1 MIVYIYTFP
10 NGKKY
15 IGQTTQTLEKRAQ
28 NGSGYKLQ
36 PVVYHAILKYGWN
49 NIQKDIFKCQSEE
62 EMDSLER
69 ELIAKY
75 NTTDR
80 EYGYNLDNGGHLGK
94 HRSEETKRKI
104 SESIKGENHPFFGTH
119 RSEETKQKLRE
130 YHTGLSLSEETKR
143 KMSESHKGKQGYWAG
158 KHRSEETKRKIS
170 ESQHGEKNGMYG
182 KTHSEEVRKK
192 ISEKNSTKVIC
203 LETKEVYPSIKK
215 ASEAIGVSANAISV
229 VINGRGKTA
238 GKLHWIRLNEYEEK
252 YGKL

>member
-94 HRSEETKRKI
+94 H
-104 SESIKGENHPFFGTH
+104 H
-119 RSEETKQKLRE
+119 
-130 YHTGLSLSEETKR
+130 SEETKR
-143 KMSESHKGKQGYWAG
+143 KMGESHKGKQGYWAG

-238 GKLHWIRLNEYEEK
+238 GKLHWMRLNEYEEK

>member
-1 MIVYIYTFP
+1 
-10 NGKKY
+10 
-15 IGQTTQTLEKRAQ
+15 
-28 NGSGYKLQ
+28 
-36 PVVYHAILKYGWN
+36 
-49 NIQKDIFKCQSEE
+49 
-62 EMDSLER
+62 MDSLER

-80 EYGYNLDNGGHLGK
+80 EYGYNLDNGGHL
-94 HRSEETKRKI
+94 
-104 SESIKGENHPFFGTH
+104 
-119 RSEETKQKLRE
+119 
-130 YHTGLSLSEETKR
+130 
-143 KMSESHKGKQGYWAG
+143 G

-229 VINGRGKTA
+229 VSD
-238 GKLHWIRLNEYEEK
+238 
-252 YGKL
+252 

>member
-1 MIVYIYTFP
+1 
-10 NGKKY
+10 
-15 IGQTTQTLEKRAQ
+15 
-28 NGSGYKLQ
+28 
-36 PVVYHAILKYGWN
+36 
-49 NIQKDIFKCQSEE
+49 
-62 EMDSLER
+62 MDSLER

-104 SESIKGENHPFFGTH
+104 SESQHGENHPFFGTH

-143 KMSESHKGKQGYWAG
+143 KM
-158 KHRSEETKRKIS
+158 S

-238 GKLHWIRLNEYEEK
+238 GKLHWMRLNEYEEK

>member
-1 MIVYIYTFP
+1 
-10 NGKKY
+10 
-15 IGQTTQTLEKRAQ
+15 
-28 NGSGYKLQ
+28 
-36 PVVYHAILKYGWN
+36 
-49 NIQKDIFKCQSEE
+49 
-62 EMDSLER
+62 MDSLER

-94 HRSEETKRKI
+94 HHSEETKRKI
-104 SESIKGENHPFFGTH
+104 SESIKGKNHPFFGTH

-130 YHTGLSLSEETKR
+130 YHTGLSL
-143 KMSESHKGKQGYWAG
+143 
-158 KHRSEETKRKIS
+158 SEETKRKIS

-238 GKLHWIRLNEYEEK
+238 GKLHWMRLNEYEEK

>member
-1 MIVYIYTFP
+1 
-10 NGKKY
+10 
-15 IGQTTQTLEKRAQ
+15 
-28 NGSGYKLQ
+28 
-36 PVVYHAILKYGWN
+36 
-49 NIQKDIFKCQSEE
+49 
-62 EMDSLER
+62 MDSLER

-75 NTTDR
+75 NTTNR

-104 SESIKGENHPFFGTH
+104 SES
-119 RSEETKQKLRE
+119 
-130 YHTGLSLSEETKR
+130 
-143 KMSESHKGKQGYWAG
+143 
-158 KHRSEETKRKIS
+158 
-170 ESQHGEKNGMYG
+170 QHGEKNGMYG
-182 KTHSEEVRKK
+182 ETHSEEVRKK

-238 GKLHWIRLNEYEEK
+238 GKLHWMRLNEYEEK